1 MATSGSGS
9 WSATRKVP
17 DIEHIHKW
25 EIEDF
30 DLYMKRENGMIKS
43 NNFSI
48 PGVPG
53 EFYMAV
59 AVKTEWIEGRR
70 SFIEHM
76 PTRLFGGATKP
87 DLEIQIEFYFSVIL
101 KSVGGKGMVRAAG
114 KLEITKEG
122 AGTQLGE
129 FGDPHTHSFEKIG
142 AAFKPRA
149 DLYYTATKNNQ
160 NVDNATGFFTTGNT
174 DRLNMVAKI
183 TIPGKVFSLG
193 GSEVAEQV
201 KQSKLFD
208 FQPFLFEGTHS
219 DIVLKCGGS
228 RISCHKVILA
238 ARY

>member
-1 MATSGSGS
+1 MATSGS

-30 DLYMKRENGMIKS
+30 DLYMMRENGMIKS

-76 PTRLFGGATKP
+76 PTRLFGGAAKP

-101 KSVGGKGMVRAAG
+101 KYKCKGMVRAAG

-129 FGDPHTHSFEKIG
+129 FGDPHTHCFEKNG
-142 AAFKPRA
+142 AAFRPLA
-149 DLYYTATKNNQ
+149 DLYCTATTNDQ
-160 NVDNATGFFTTGNT
+160 NDVKATGFYTTGDT
-174 DRLNMVAKI
+174 GRLKMVAKI
-183 TIPGKVFSLG
+183 TIPGKVFCLG
-193 GSEVAEQV
+193 GSEVAEEV

-228 RISCHKVILA
+228 RICCHKVILA
-238 ARY
+238 ARYQN

>member
-17 DIEHIHKW
+17 DIEHDHKW

-30 DLYMKRENGMIKS
+30 DLYMKRGDGMIKS

-87 DLEIQIEFYFSVIL
+87 DLEIQIEFYFL
-101 KSVGGKGMVRAAG
+101 
-114 KLEITKEG
+114 
-122 AGTQLGE
+122 
-129 FGDPHTHSFEKIG
+129 
-142 AAFKPRA
+142 
-149 DLYYTATKNNQ
+149 
-160 NVDNATGFFTTGNT
+160 
-174 DRLNMVAKI
+174 
-183 TIPGKVFSLG
+183 
-193 GSEVAEQV
+193 
-201 KQSKLFD
+201 
-208 FQPFLFEGTHS
+208 
-219 DIVLKCGGS
+219 
-228 RISCHKVILA
+228 
-238 ARY
+238 

>member
-1 MATSGSGS
+1 MATSRS

-17 DIEHIHKW
+17 DIEHDHKW

-30 DLYMKRENGMIKS
+30 DLYMKRGDGNIKS

-53 EFYMAV
+53 EVYMEV
-59 AVKTEWIEGRR
+59 AVKTEWIESTRIFG
-70 SFIEHM
+70 EVM
-76 PTRLFGGATKP
+76 PTRLFGGTTGP
-87 DLEIQIEFYFSVIL
+87 DLEIQLIFYFSASL
-101 KSVGGKGMVRAAG
+101 KYEGGEVGVVRAAG

-122 AGTQLGE
+122 AETQLGE
-129 FGDPHTHSFEKIG
+129 FGSPHAHQFESID
-142 AAFKPRA
+142 ATFRPLS
-149 DLYYTATKNNQ
+149 DLYYNPTTNDQ
-160 NVDNATGFFTTGNT
+160 NKATGFFTTGDT
-174 DRLNMVAKI
+174 GRLKMVAKV

-193 GSEVAEQV
+193 GSEVAEDV

-208 FQPFLFEGTHS
+208 FQQFLFEGTHA